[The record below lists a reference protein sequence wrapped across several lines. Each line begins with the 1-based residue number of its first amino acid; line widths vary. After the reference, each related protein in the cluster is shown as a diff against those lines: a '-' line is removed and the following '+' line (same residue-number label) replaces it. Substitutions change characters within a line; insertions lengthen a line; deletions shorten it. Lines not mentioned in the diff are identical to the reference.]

1 MGLGDKLEA
10 IGCWKDAHPYRALE
24 SAEELVKQKWPEDS
38 SYKFREKAVE
48 KCYDVAKTLGRKN
61 FAVQDGGQ
69 CFTEGPWKEKKW
81 RGNHQAYGIS
91 DKCENDGKGGPM
103 ANQVYGRL
111 DGGGTYFIFD
121 KIIIAK

>member
-1 MGLGDKLEA
+1 M
-10 IGCWKDAHPYRALE
+10 
-24 SAEELVKQKWPEDS
+24 
-38 SYKFREKAVE
+38 
-48 KCYDVAKTLGRKN
+48 AKTLGRKN

-121 KIIIAK
+121 KIIIAKRHKKASSLWIEMLDFILIF